1 MISINSLNS
10 LVSDWRAGVRME
22 AFCNVGRIMAP
33 PSKGGGTGWGGK
45 KMVSDPCSEWT
56 TSRRPMSNL
65 WSWLCGLAQA
75 REFWGWGITRQPNS
89 QGSTAEETPTPQ
101 HSPNPHPLGQRLGR
115 ELQPLGPGRP

>member
-22 AFCNVGRIMAP
+22 AFCNVGIMAP

-75 REFWGWGITRQPNS
+75 REFWGWGILGSRIRKEALQRRHQPPN
-89 QGSTAEETPTPQ
+89 TPQ
-101 HSPNPHPLGQRLGR
+101 TLIHWARGWAVSSSL
-115 ELQPLGPGRP
+115 